1 MAPPLVRRSPQPWLP
16 LVSVVLLLAGCSPWW
31 QRQPASQDSRLQ
43 QQCQALE
50 AQRLGLEQQRRADAQ
65 GLAAVTAEAYQ
76 PSPAPQAPD
85 PELASR
91 YSQLDREI
99 DEERYAA
106 AREAWR
112 QREQQHRQ
120 RWTANQRERRQ
131 RLEQRLND
139 HVRALRALEPRLQ
152 PCRRKA

>member
-1 MAPPLVRRSPQPWLP
+1 MAPPRVRRPQLPWL
-16 LVSVVLLLAGCSPWW
+16 LLATVVLLLAGCTPWW
-31 QRQPASQDSRLQ
+31 QRQPTHQDKLQ
-43 QQCQALE
+43 LQCKSLE
-50 AQRLGLEQQRRADAQ
+50 AERQSLEQQRLADAQ
-65 GLAAVTAEAYQ
+65 GLAAIAAEAYQ

-112 QREQQHRQ
+112 QREQQSRQ
-120 RWTANQRERRQ
+120 HWSDNQKERRQ
-131 RLEQRLND
+131 RLQQRLND
-139 HVRALRALEPRLQ
+139 HSSALAALERQLR
-152 PCRRKA
+152 PCRTNN